1 MKVLFID
8 SVHPI
13 LEERLTEAGYSCI
26 HDYSSTYEQLL
37 NLIGEFHGIV
47 IRSRIKLD
55 AQFLKNAHSLK
66 WIARSGSG
74 MENIDVAFAESKGI
88 HCINSPEGNADAV
101 GEHVVGMILMLLNKL
116 NTANEEVKRGVWSR
130 EENRGIEI
138 SGKVF
143 SIIGYGVMG
152 STLAK
157 KLSGFGCKILAHDK
171 YKSGYS
177 NEWVKEASL
186 EEIFEKSDFVSLHLP
201 LNEETTHYANDD
213 FFSSFKKPIY
223 FINASRGKNTSTESL
238 EKAISKG
245 NVLGACIDVLEF
257 EKASLEGLESSEI
270 PVSLKALFDS
280 NKVVF
285 TPHVAGWT
293 VESYFKLSN
302 ILADKIENSF

>member
-55 AQFLKNAHSLK
+55 AQFLKNTHSLK

-88 HCINSPEGNADAV
+88 RCINSPEGNAYAV

-116 NTANEEVKRGVWSR
+116 NTANEEVKRGVWRR

-201 LNEETTHYANDD
+201 LNEETTHYADD
-213 FFSSFKKPIY
+213 VFFSSFKKPIY
-223 FINASRGKNTSTESL
+223 YINASRGKNTSTESL
-238 EKAISKG
+238 EKAISNG